1 MTSQEFKAKATA
13 LIDDLKGVCASY
25 GLGNDGNEFKI
36 ITQVFLYKFL
46 NDKFAHEVKR
56 IEPALAKAK
65 SWEDTLRKKPKGEY
79 ELLLMQLG
87 ADTARL
93 KPEHFLSTLWG
104 KQNDKKFA
112 ETLDATLLDIAK
124 LNADIFSVK
133 TNDRQKI
140 VLFDA
145 VTQYVASQRDAFAKA
160 IINKLIPFSFERI
173 FVEKFDF
180 YATLFEYLIK
190 DYNKDGGGKYAE
202 YYTPHAVAKIMAA
215 CLVPKKV
222 KNVTCYDPA
231 AGSGTLLMNLAH
243 VIGEDRCTIYTQ
255 DISQKSSSLLRLNL
269 ILNNLVHSIPN
280 VIQGN
285 TILEPYHKED
295 SGNGLRKFDFIVSNP
310 PFKLDFSDFR
320 DQLDTKANQKRF
332 FAGIPKVKPKSKDKM
347 EIYLLFVQHII
358 HTLAKGGR
366 AAVVVPTGFIT
377 AQSGIERKIREHLV
391 KNRMLGGVVSM
402 PSNIFATTGTN
413 VSILFLDDSND
424 GKVILIDASGM
435 GQKVKEGKNQKILLQ
450 PHEEQQ
456 IIDTFN
462 AKKAM
467 DDFSVAVSY
476 GEIEAKNYSLS
487 AGQYF
492 GVKIDY
498 VEITE
503 ADFEKTVTAHQNRLN
518 DLFKGARK
526 LEKVIATVI
535 KSLRYDKS

>member
-46 NDKFAHEVKR
+46 NDKFAYEVKR
-56 IEPALAKAK
+56 IEPALTKAK
-65 SWEDTLRKKPKGEY
+65 SWEDALRKKSKGEY

-93 KPEHFLSTLWG
+93 KPDHFLSTLYG
-104 KQNDKKFA
+104 KQNDDNFA
-112 ETLDATLLDIAK
+112 ATLDATLLDIAK

-133 TNDRQKI
+133 TNDGQKI

-145 VTQYVASQRDAFAKA
+145 VTQYVHSQRDAFAKA
-160 IINKLIPFSFERI
+160 IINKLIHFSFENI
-173 FVEKFDF
+173 FAEKFDF

-202 YYTPHAVAKIMAA
+202 YYTPHAVSKIMAA

-243 VIGEDRCTIYTQ
+243 AIGEDRCTIYTQ
-255 DISQKSSSLLRLNL
+255 DVSQKSSSLLRLNL

-285 TILEPYHKED
+285 TLLEPYHKED
-295 SGNGLRKFDFIVSNP
+295 NGNRLRKFDYIVSNP

-320 DQLDTKANQKRF
+320 DQLDTKANQTRF
-332 FAGIPKVKPKSKDKM
+332 FAGIPKAPNKDKGKM
-347 EIYLLFVQHII
+347 AIYLLFIQHVI
-358 HTLAKGGR
+358 HSLAPNGR
-366 AAVVVPTGFIT
+366 AAIVVPTGFIT
-377 AQSGIERKIREHLV
+377 AQSGIEKGIRQHLV
-391 KNRMLGGVVSM
+391 ENKMLGGVVSM

-413 VSILFLDDSND
+413 VSILFIDATNKSD
-424 GKVILIDASGM
+424 VILIDASNLGE
-435 GQKVKEGKNQKILLQ
+435 KIKEGKNQKTILR
-450 PHEEQQ
+450 PDEEHR
-456 IIDTFN
+456 IIETFN
-462 AKKAM
+462 AKKAV
-467 DDFSVAVSY
+467 DDFSIPVSY
-476 GEIEAKNYSLS
+476 DQIEAKNYSLS

-492 GVKIDY
+492 DVKVEH
-498 VEITE
+498 VEITP
-503 ADFEKTVTAHQNRLN
+503 EKFDAKLSGYQDRLKT
-518 DLFKGARK
+518 LFAESRK
-526 LEKVIATVI
+526 IEKELEKQ
-535 KSLRYDKS
+535 LGRLHL